1 MRQACD
7 AIAGLVAVVMF
18 FVGWVGT
25 GDFVEALLGS
35 FLLWLFLAAVYGAVF
50 VVVDFFLAKGKCGL
64 LGFVLV
70 VLGVS
75 WLLGGEDDDP
85 DF

>member
-1 MRQACD
+1 MRQVCD
-7 AIAGLVAVVMF
+7 GIVGLFAIVVF
-18 FVGWVGT
+18 FVGWVAT
-25 GDFVEALLGS
+25 GDFVGALSGS
-35 FLLWLFLAAVYGAVF
+35 ILLLLFLAAVFGVVF
-50 VVVDFFLAKGKCGL
+50 IVVDFLAKGKCGL

-85 DF
+85 DC